1 MMHDPREMLAALAQ
15 RFDEFRS
22 SAPKSSA
29 SNEWQRASDALAV
42 LIDLPE
48 SEQAAALDAIAG
60 SDAALRAEL
69 ETLLRAHY
77 GTSALDA
84 PVLDVVSVEQ
94 RAAAPSL
101 PSWSGEVIGA
111 RYHLLDAPLG
121 GSMGVVV
128 KARDDRLDREVALK
142 FLSSHL
148 LENVVA
154 RERFRVEARAIASLD
169 HPNVCAI
176 YDMGDASDNRF
187 FISMPYYHGET
198 IAAKLARGPLPI
210 ADVVSYARQ
219 TANGL
224 AAAHARGIIHRDIKP
239 ANLIVTTDGVVKV
252 LDFGIAKLSGSP
264 MTAPGFTPGTVS
276 YMSPEQTRAE
286 PSDARTDIW
295 SLGVTMYEMLTGV
308 RPFRGA
314 DSREVA
320 AAICT
325 EEPEAVSVRRSD
337 VPAGVGRLV
346 STMLAK
352 KAAQRPRSAR
362 EVVEELERVVR

>member
-1 MMHDPREMLAALAQ
+1 MMDDAGA
-15 RFDEFRS
+15 
-22 SAPKSSA
+22 
-29 SNEWQRASDALAV
+29 WQRVSDALAV
-42 LIDLPE
+42 LIDLPP
-48 SEQAAALDAIAG
+48 SEQAARIDAIAG
-60 SDAALRAEL
+60 RDAALRAEL
-69 ETLLRAHY
+69 ESLLRAHH

-94 RAAAPSL
+94 RTAMPSL
-101 PSWSGEVIGA
+101 PAWSGEVIGA
-111 RYHLLDAPLG
+111 RYHLLDAAVG

-239 ANLIVTTDGVVKV
+239 ANLIVTTDGVVKI

-264 MTAPGFTPGTVS
+264 MTAPGYTPGTVS

-314 DSREVA
+314 DAREIAGAV
-320 AAICT
+320 CV
-325 EEPEAVSVRRSD
+325 EEPRAISELRVD
-337 VPAGVGRLV
+337 VPR
-346 STMLAK
+346 
-352 KAAQRPRSAR
+352 
-362 EVVEELERVVR
+362 ELERLVTEALAKNPRNRPSSVKRVAELLEAGTG

>member
-1 MMHDPREMLAALAQ
+1 MM
-15 RFDEFRS
+15 DE
-22 SAPKSSA
+22 PKA
-29 SNEWQRASDALAV
+29 RQWQRTSDALAT

-48 SEQAAALDAIAG
+48 GEQAAAIDAIAG
-60 SDAALRAEL
+60 SDAAFRAEL
-69 ETLLRAHY
+69 TSLLRAHH

-84 PVLDVVSVEQ
+84 PVLDVVSVEA
-94 RAAAPSL
+94 RGAAPSL
-101 PSWSGEVIGA
+101 PAWSGEVIGA

-148 LENVVA
+148 LENVIA

-198 IAAKLARGPLPI
+198 IAAKIARGPLPI

-219 TANGL
+219 TASGL

-239 ANLIVTTDGVVKV
+239 SNLIVTTEGVVKI

-264 MTAPGFTPGTVS
+264 LTAPGFTPGTVS

-286 PSDARTDIW
+286 PTDARTDIW
-295 SLGVTMYEMLTGV
+295 SLGVTMYEMLTGT

-314 DSREVA
+314 DAREIA
-320 AAICT
+320 AAICVA
-325 EEPEAVSVRRSD
+325 EPRTIGELRTD
-337 VPAGVGRLV
+337 VPSELGQLVRKALEKRPIMRQGSAKRL
-346 STMLAK
+346 A
-352 KAAQRPRSAR
+352 
-362 EVVEELERVVR
+362 EELAEVAELVGVRAASG

>member
-1 MMHDPREMLAALAQ
+1 MEDPRAMLAALAL
-15 RFDEFRS
+15 RFREFRAS
-22 SAPKSSA
+22 HRAPGVA
-29 SNEWQRASDALAV
+29 NEWQRTSEALAK
-42 LIDLPE
+42 LIELPQ
-48 SEQAAALDAIAG
+48 SEQASTLDAIAG
-60 SDAALRAEL
+60 NDAALRAEL
-69 ETLLRAHY
+69 EALLRAHHSS
-77 GTSALDA
+77 SALDA
-84 PVLDVVSVEQ
+84 PVLDVVSVS
-94 RAAAPSL
+94 AADAERRL
-101 PSWSGEVIGA
+101 PAWSGEVIGA
-111 RYHLLDAPLG
+111 RYHVLDAPVG

-176 YDMGDASDNRF
+176 YDMGDASDDRF

-198 IAAKLARGPLPI
+198 IAAKIARGPLAI

-219 TANGL
+219 VASGL

-239 ANLIVTTDGVVKV
+239 ANIIVTVDGVVKI

-286 PSDARTDIW
+286 STDARTDIW
-295 SLGVTMYEMLTGV
+295 SLGVLMYEMLTGV

-314 DSREVA
+314 DAREVA
-320 AAICT
+320 EAICT
-325 EEPEAVSVRRSD
+325 REPEAISEVRRE
-337 VPAGVGRLV
+337 VPSALEQVVRAA
-346 STMLAK
+346 LAK
-352 KAAQRPRSAR
+352 KPGARPVSAKR
-362 EVVEELERVVR
+362 VAEELEGLRAP

>member
-1 MMHDPREMLAALAQ
+1 MMDDA
-15 RFDEFRS
+15 
-22 SAPKSSA
+22 SA
-29 SNEWQRASDALAV
+29 WQRASEALAL
-42 LIDLPE
+42 LIDLPAN
-48 SEQAAALDAIAG
+48 EQAAGIDAIAG

-69 ETLLRAHY
+69 ESLLRAHH

-94 RAAAPSL
+94 RAAASSL

-111 RYHLLDAPLG
+111 RYHLLDAAVG

-239 ANLIVTTDGVVKV
+239 ANLIVTTDGVVKI

-264 MTAPGFTPGTVS
+264 MTAPGYTPGTVS

-286 PSDARTDIW
+286 PTDARTDIW

-325 EEPEAVSVRRSD
+325 AEPEAIGGLRDGLPSTLQ
-337 VPAGVGRLV
+337 GLV
-346 STMLAK
+346 MRMLAK
-352 KAAQRPRSAR
+352 VPGQRPASAKR
-362 EVVEELERVVR
+362 VADFLEAGTG

>member
-1 MMHDPREMLAALAQ
+1 MDDSRAG
-15 RFDEFRS
+15 
-22 SAPKSSA
+22 
-29 SNEWQRASDALAV
+29 EWQRASDALAV
-42 LIDLPE
+42 LIDLPRN
-48 SEQAAALDAIAG
+48 EQAAGIDAIAG
-60 SDAALRAEL
+60 TDAALRAEL
-69 ETLLRAHY
+69 ESLLRAHHAS
-77 GTSALDA
+77 SALDA
-84 PVLDVVSVEQ
+84 PVLDVVSVEFQ
-94 RAAAPSL
+94 SAAPTL
-101 PSWSGEVIGA
+101 PAWSGEVIGA
-111 RYHLLDAPLG
+111 RYHLLDAAVG

-176 YDMGDASDNRF
+176 YDMGNASDNRF

-198 IAAKLARGPLPI
+198 IAAKLVRGPLAV

-239 ANLIVTTDGVVKV
+239 ANLIVTTDGVVKI

-264 MTAPGFTPGTVS
+264 MTAPGFTPGTVA

-286 PSDARTDIW
+286 PTDTRTDIW

-314 DSREVA
+314 DAREVA
-320 AAICT
+320 GAICV
-325 EEPEAVSVRRSD
+325 EEPRAVGELRVEVSRD
-337 VPAGVGRLV
+337 LERLV
-346 STMLAK
+346 MGSLAK
-352 KAAQRPRSAR
+352 DPGKRPVSAMR
-362 EVVEELERVVR
+362 VADLLEAGAG

>member
-1 MMHDPREMLAALAQ
+1 MDDPRAMLASLAQ
-15 RFDEFRS
+15 RFSEFRS
-22 SAPKSSA
+22 SFRKPNAA
-29 SNEWQRASDALAV
+29 NEWQRTSDVLAV

-48 SEQAAALDAIAG
+48 SERAASLDAIAG

-69 ETLLRAHY
+69 EALLRAHR
-77 GTSALDA
+77 GSSALDA
-84 PVLDVVSVEQ
+84 PVLDVVSV
-94 RAAAPSL
+94 AAADSQPRL
-101 PSWSGEVIGA
+101 PAWSGEVIGA
-111 RYHLLDAPLG
+111 RYHLLDAAVG

-128 KARDDRLDREVALK
+128 KARDDRLDRVVALK

-176 YDMGDASDNRF
+176 YDMGDASDDRF

-198 IAAKLARGPLPI
+198 IAAKLARGPAAI

-239 ANLIVTTDGVVKV
+239 ANLIVTADGVVKI

-286 PSDARTDIW
+286 PTDARTDIW
-295 SLGVTMYEMLTGV
+295 SLGVVMYEMLTGV

-314 DSREVA
+314 DARDIA
-320 AAICT
+320 AAICS
-325 EEPEAVSVRRSD
+325 EEPGVIGEMRAD
-337 VPAGVGRLV
+337 VPGALERLV
-346 STMLAK
+346 MRALSKRPGERPTSAK
-352 KAAQRPRSAR
+352 RVA
-362 EVVEELERVVR
+362 EELEAIPS